1 MSENN
6 SKIPSIIVIVLLAL
20 ILVGVFFT
28 VGMPKAVK
36 PNPATSASSSIKSST
51 ASQLPANPTDKC
63 VSPQPPTTANIKP
76 VDPELLKK
84 ITIEDTLVGAGQEVK
99 SGDVVCIDYKG
110 TFTDGKVFDES
121 YKRGQPFVTQIG
133 VGRVIAGWDLGIV
146 GLKEGG
152 KRKLTIPGEL
162 AYGATERPGIP
173 ANSTLIFEVELVK
186 IVK

>member
-6 SKIPSIIVIVLLAL
+6 NSKISIIISIILLLLVLGGAL
-20 ILVGVFFT
+20 YLVTGNNQA
-28 VGMPKAVK
+28 PK
-36 PNPATSASSSIKSST
+36 PATTASSASSNT
-51 ASQLPANPTDKC
+51 AKSQLATAPKDKC
-63 VSPQPPTTANIKP
+63 ASASPKSATIKP
-76 VDPELLKK
+76 IDPEQLKQ
-84 ITIEDTLVGAGQEVK
+84 ITIEETTVGTGDEVK

-110 TFTDGKVFDES
+110 TLLDGKIFDES

-133 VGRVIAGWDLGIV
+133 VGQVIPGWDMGIV

-152 KRKLTIPGEL
+152 KRKLTIPAEF
-162 AYGATERPGIP
+162 AYGARTTGSIP

>member
-6 SKIPSIIVIVLLAL
+6 SKIPTIIALVLLVL

-28 VGMPKAVK
+28 VNQPKAVA
-36 PNPATSASSSIKSST
+36 PDITSSSPSST
-51 ASQLPANPTDKC
+51 KSTNSQPAANPTDKC
-63 VSPQPPTTANIKP
+63 VAPKSPKIPTANP
-76 VDPELLKK
+76 VDAEKLKLIK
-84 ITIEDTLVGAGQEVK
+84 IEETKLGTGDEVK

-110 TFTDGKVFDES
+110 TLENGTEFDQS

-133 VGRVIAGWDLGIV
+133 VGQVIPGWDLGIV

-152 KRKLTIPGEL
+152 KRKLTIPSDL
-162 AYGATERPGIP
+162 AYGSRATGTIP

-186 IVK
+186 VIK